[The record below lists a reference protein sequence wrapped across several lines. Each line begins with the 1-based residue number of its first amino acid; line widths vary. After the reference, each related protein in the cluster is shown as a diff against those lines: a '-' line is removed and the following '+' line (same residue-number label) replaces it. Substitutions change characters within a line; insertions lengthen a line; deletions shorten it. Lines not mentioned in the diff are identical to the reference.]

1 MEDRKFETIMEQETI
16 RLDRI
21 EQKIDKL
28 SDVVVQ
34 IAKVEEKLLALEN
47 DKRLLLEK
55 MIKHDE
61 LLTKIIADV
70 EATKTTVSG
79 LNKMFWIVI
88 TTTISAVAAGITSIL
103 K

>member
-1 MEDRKFETIMEQETI
+1 MDDRKFETIMEQETV

-70 EATKTTVSG
+70 EATKTTVGS
-79 LNKMFWIVI
+79 LNKMFWVVI
-88 TTTISAVAAGITSIL
+88 TTAASAVAAGITSIL